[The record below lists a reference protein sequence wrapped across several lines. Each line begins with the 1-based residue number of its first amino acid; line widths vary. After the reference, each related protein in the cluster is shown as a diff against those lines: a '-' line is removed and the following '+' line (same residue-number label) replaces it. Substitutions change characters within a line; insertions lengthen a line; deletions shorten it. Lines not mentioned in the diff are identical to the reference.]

1 MFTRD
6 GLMWREW
13 ELEILRDESNTA
25 AEIARAVNRDIH
37 SVHNKAS
44 KLGISLVRHICTRC
58 GQPMKK
64 YAKRYRCRPCDNA
77 YNRKRGNKCLN
88 H

>member
-6 GLMWREW
+6 GLMWRDW

-25 AEIARAVNRDIH
+25 YDIAHATNRDIH
-37 SVHNKAS
+37 SVYNKAS

-58 GQPMKK
+58 GAPMVKIT
-64 YAKRYRCRPCDNA
+64 KRYRCRPCDNA
-77 YNRKRGNKCLN
+77 YARRKQSG
-88 H
+88 